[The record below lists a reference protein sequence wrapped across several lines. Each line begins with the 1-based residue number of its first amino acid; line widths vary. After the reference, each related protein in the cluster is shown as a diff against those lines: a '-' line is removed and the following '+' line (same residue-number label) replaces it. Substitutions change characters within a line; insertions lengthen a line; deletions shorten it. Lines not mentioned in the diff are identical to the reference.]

1 MFLIGIVL
9 LISTSCKKDCVS
21 NCIQTPMFRV
31 YNAAG
36 LLDSLVLLVAET
48 STGEIL
54 DTVIY
59 KDRIIYP
66 VIMDGSSYNSI
77 VNFNEGDELFKGRD
91 LKAMTFIFI
100 NPHTNKTDSLTNL
113 NWDVI
118 HLKNPCSRPDGT
130 SCIQIRDVRVTY
142 KNKEYL
148 ITEGIKEKD
157 KLFLD

>member
-1 MFLIGIVL
+1 MLTRKTHLL
-9 LISTSCKKDCVS
+9 LIAAIGLLINTSCKKDCVS

-36 LLDSLVLLVAET
+36 PLDSLVLLAAET

-77 VNFNEGDELFKGRD
+77 VNFNEGDELFKDRD
-91 LKAMTFIFI
+91 LKAMSFIFI
-100 NPHTNKTDSLTNL
+100 NPHTNKADTLTNL
-113 NWDVI
+113 KWDVQTI
-118 HLKNPCSRPDGT
+118 KNPCHRPNG
-130 SCIQIRDVRVTY
+130 SP
-142 KNKEYL
+142 
-148 ITEGIKEKD
+148 
-157 KLFLD
+157 